1 MRVDTK
7 KFFVASLI
15 FCAML
20 VAIGIHDYNEA
31 PDEIFETVAKL
42 VLLLMGALPFL
53 ILYRNMLSREVNY
66 LSGEMEETTERLH
79 ETTTI
84 LKEKVEEKTRE
95 LLDEGFRDSLT
106 HLPNRHRLIF
116 DMDRY
121 QYHALIILQ
130 IYNFK
135 ELNHFFG
142 STIGESLLQQFGLWL
157 TRMHYNAYRLGSHEF
172 ALLIEQDY
180 PIDELISYC
189 STTIEELSEQSF
201 SAGNESVSLTLRM
214 GIDASDNFTLGH
226 ADAALHSAIRLSK
239 NFMFYESSI
248 DTESKYFENI
258 QTAANIRE
266 AFHAGRIICHYQPI
280 ISTLTGKIE
289 KYETLARLIDTNGV
303 IVPPHN
309 FLDVSQKT
317 RLYPQITQE
326 ITHQACET
334 FKGSDKDFSIHLC
347 ALDVMNETTIHMIT
361 EIMTASDTASQIIF
375 ELSEEDIYEH
385 YIPMTLF
392 MKHMKRL
399 GAKIAIDNFG
409 SSYSNFDKIAHL
421 EIDYLKID
429 GSLINK
435 IMHSQEHA
443 KIVQT
448 IASLANAIGAQ
459 AIAENV
465 ETAEILEHIQNMEI
479 AFAQGYHIGKP
490 GPYYL

>member
-15 FCAML
+15 FCITL

-31 PDEIFETVAKL
+31 PDAIFETIAKL

-53 ILYRNMLSREVNY
+53 ILYRNMLSRAVNS
-66 LSGEMEETTERLH
+66 LSEEMEETSERLY
-79 ETTTI
+79 ETTAI
-84 LKEKVEEKTRE
+84 LEEKVEEKTKE

-121 QYHALIILQ
+121 KYHALIIIQL
-130 IYNFK
+130 YNFK
-135 ELNHFFG
+135 ELTHFFG
-142 STIGESLLQQFGLWL
+142 NAIGESLLQQFGLWL
-157 TRMHYNAYRLGSHEF
+157 THMHYNAYRLGSHEF

-180 PIDELISYC
+180 SVEELISYC
-189 STTIEELSEQSF
+189 NTTIDELSKHAF
-201 SAGNESVSLTLRM
+201 SAGNETVSLILRM
-214 GIDASDNFTLGH
+214 GIDASDNFTLAH
-226 ADAALHSAIRLSK
+226 ADTALHSSIRLSQD
-239 NFMFYESSI
+239 FMFYESAT
-248 DTESKYFENI
+248 DTEAQYLNNI
-258 QTAANIRE
+258 QTASNIRE

-280 ISTLTGKIE
+280 ISTLTGKID
-289 KYETLARLIDTNGV
+289 KYETLARLIDTNGAL
-303 IVPPHN
+303 IPPHN
-309 FLDVSQKT
+309 FLNVSQKT

-326 ITHQACET
+326 IVRQACET

-347 ALDVMNETTIHMIT
+347 ALDVMNETTINTIK
-361 EIMTASDTASQIIF
+361 EIMMASDTAHQIIF

-385 YIPMTLF
+385 YIPMALF
-392 MKHMKRL
+392 MKHMKSL
-399 GAKIAIDNFG
+399 GARIAIDNFG
-409 SSYSNFDKIAHL
+409 SSYSNFDKIIHL
-421 EIDYLKID
+421 DIDYLKID

-443 KIVQT
+443 KIIQT

-465 ETAEILEHIQNMEI
+465 ETAEILAHIQNMEI